1 MEMVEKD
8 KITQLKKEIKLLQ
21 EKLGETIKSQN
32 ESINKVQ
39 ALSISKELDE
49 LIVEYYNGLS
59 SNKH

>member
-1 MEMVEKD
+1 MVEKD

-32 ESINKVQ
+32 ESINKGQ
-39 ALSISKELDE
+39 DLIISKELDE

-59 SNKH
+59 NNKH